1 MEISFEQAAI
11 LFAKQYRDNQLSA
24 IGGII
29 PSKKARADSAYDE
42 WLEENLDKFASGDEE
57 LEFANWKDKSGHRI
71 REAENI
77 DDVEKAWDEY
87 SKERRDGG
95 PGSGNW
101 NHKGVP
107 GQVGGSAP
115 SQRNE
120 LSESSFSK
128 QGSGDFEITR
138 SNEDMFMTET
148 ARKRFLSSSKQV
160 KSFNDFK
167 KYLSERGIKLS
178 TKCEPLLKR
187 SDDAIPAVKK
197 QIDDVIA
204 AIEQYDEL
212 GGLSSV
218 KEIHFYDSDIDAQAQ
233 YSYRANGEGEVEDE
247 GHLYLSQNADG
258 YHILH
263 EFAHAYADSTKPKG
277 MDLVEWSE
285 QLIKTCDIPDG
296 AHSYFGSST
305 AVRSAEVFAD
315 TVASG
320 LAFGKTDRL
329 KFVAEVFNEVHGT
342 RSDGGPGSGNFGH
355 EGRPG
360 EIGGS
365 APTPYGALD
374 EKTREQVEQLAQNP
388 MGFGMGYDAKRK
400 RNRDAYEALRASG
413 AECSIVERD
422 GYTYYH
428 AIHPKLSYEEN
439 SMIDHGLNG
448 FNAVCTRKAYIEA
461 CEKAG
466 EKPRFHFEPEEV
478 DKWDLATPKGKIQ
491 SDGTPV
497 YYSLDHSKVLSD
509 SELAEY
515 SGFDDDLNPEG
526 YQKSNSAAAK
536 AKEAMSQEQISAL
549 NGYTKQYGPGT
560 YDKVNRYLSTGDGDD
575 ATKKAAAL
583 VTSATDH
590 PIGVDCL
597 TSRGTNE
604 LHDVPD
610 SDAAM
615 KIVEQISKGN
625 YTKAGKLKEMLEG
638 KAVTNPAAMSTS
650 PGGPTSKYGTLPI
663 QYIFKTPAN
672 AKAVDITSISAF
684 GGGRSEVEKKLAA
697 TGLFGSVEHE
707 SEVLFHPGTKY
718 RIDRVDFSFSRDGKK
733 KRGQVFIT
741 ATILTGNEDCRTDAD
756 EPDAWVTINGT
767 HVPLDENGEI
777 TGNVAEKV
785 KNEEKNPGRK
795 GPASKRHVEIGAKMK
810 PATTDYEYSEG
821 DSKAEWERKNIGK
834 LKSLAKQGGREALDS
849 EWRKF
854 RMEQVTKDVHE
865 ISEDEADAVI
875 YDNVSQSVFDGWYRG
890 AGSGYKPK
898 LVDYMLSS
906 KEMRNAGLSLAYE
919 NYKNCTDSP
928 LSFEEFLTTPI
939 KMYRGGHG
947 QKHTKDDIFSA
958 YTFDRK
964 TAEHF
969 AGSHGKITEAKIR
982 PIDTY
987 GSMRAV
993 GEAEIWVPSE
1003 IAPNGNMDGANVR
1016 KKFLGLNDLK
1026 MALAFAVASA
1036 KNLLENHGKPDI
1048 VKSETNLDGD
1058 DDPDSW
1064 ITMPNG
1070 VHVPVKNGK
1079 AVGGPIIGKEAKGT
1093 EKTKPLSSFKMTK
1106 RMTKRE
1112 YKKVMGELNTYFD
1125 RGKIRDKIGKH
1136 CGWFVDQN
1144 FYIFVPDEFGS
1155 YGFEFRIPIVGE
1167 EEVIN
1172 EWRSLF
1178 NDRDWK

>member
-42 WLEENLDKFASGDEE
+42 WLEENLDKFESGDEE
-57 LEFANWKDKSGHRI
+57 LKFANWKDKSGHRI

-87 SKERRDGG
+87 SKERQDGG

-101 NHKGVP
+101 NH
-107 GQVGGSAP
+107 
-115 SQRNE
+115 
-120 LSESSFSK
+120 
-128 QGSGDFEITR
+128 
-138 SNEDMFMTET
+138 
-148 ARKRFLSSSKQV
+148 
-160 KSFNDFK
+160 
-167 KYLSERGIKLS
+167 
-178 TKCEPLLKR
+178 
-187 SDDAIPAVKK
+187 
-197 QIDDVIA
+197 
-204 AIEQYDEL
+204 
-212 GGLSSV
+212 
-218 KEIHFYDSDIDAQAQ
+218 
-233 YSYRANGEGEVEDE
+233 
-247 GHLYLSQNADG
+247 
-258 YHILH
+258 
-263 EFAHAYADSTKPKG
+263 
-277 MDLVEWSE
+277 
-285 QLIKTCDIPDG
+285 
-296 AHSYFGSST
+296 
-305 AVRSAEVFAD
+305 
-315 TVASG
+315 
-320 LAFGKTDRL
+320 
-329 KFVAEVFNEVHGT
+329 
-342 RSDGGPGSGNFGH
+342 

-360 EIGGS
+360 EVGGS

-400 RNRDAYEALRASG
+400 RNKDVYEALRDSG
-413 AECSIVERD
+413 AECSIEERD

-461 CEKAG
+461 CERAG

-536 AKEAMSQEQISAL
+536 AKEAMSQEQIGAL

-560 YDKVNRYLSTGDGDD
+560 YDKVNRYLSTGEGDD

-604 LHDVPD
+604 LHGIPD
-610 SDAAM
+610 GDAAM
-615 KIVEQISKGN
+615 KIVEQISRGN

-638 KAVTNPAAMSTS
+638 KTVTNPAAMSTS

-718 RIDRVDFSFSRDGKK
+718 KIDRVDFSLSRDGKK

-741 ATILTGNEDCRTDAD
+741 ATILAGNEDSRTDAD
-756 EPDAWVTINGT
+756 EPEAWITVNGA
-767 HVPLDENGEI
+767 HVPLDENGDI
-777 TGNVAEKV
+777 TGKVAEKI

-795 GPASKRHVEIGAKMK
+795 GPANGSEAGPSPQSNGISNRLSDGEAKWLRSETTQVTGGWGLKKSCEDYMRKNGASEETINKVSDLMDGHKSGHAAQEEADAEIAEHISAGDEIGKALVARSDFEMGCYEEWKKSHPGSSQLKNGELKVYRKGDRKEGVESWTISEDGADMGYGGIGVDHASTLEQLQREGYKVIAGFATMGGSPGEGEITFVKSGDNSASKRHVEIGAKMK

-849 EWRKF
+849 EWCKF

-1048 VKSETNLDGD
+1048 VKSETNLD
-1058 DDPDSW
+1058 
-1064 ITMPNG
+1064 
-1070 VHVPVKNGK
+1070 
-1079 AVGGPIIGKEAKGT
+1079 
-1093 EKTKPLSSFKMTK
+1093 
-1106 RMTKRE
+1106 
-1112 YKKVMGELNTYFD
+1112 
-1125 RGKIRDKIGKH
+1125 
-1136 CGWFVDQN
+1136 
-1144 FYIFVPDEFGS
+1144 
-1155 YGFEFRIPIVGE
+1155 
-1167 EEVIN
+1167 

-1178 NDRDWK
+1178 NDRDRK